1 MKKAIPFNANHIR
14 IRIRSLHQPIL
25 SENDRISC
33 LNEPTG
39 VYDWVRTHDWQTST
53 ICESDGL
60 SA

>member
-39 VYDWVRTHDWQTST
+39 VYDWVRTHD
-53 ICESDGL
+53 
-60 SA
+60 